1 MATGK
6 ETKKATLHMT
16 DRVDPRVGTSVI
28 RATVIGLTIAT
39 AAIHASLGGL
49 MFLANAVGYATL
61 AVAMIA
67 PGPIRQIRWLVRVAL
82 LGFTAATIGGWLL
95 FGARFPLAYVD
106 KTIELGLIGVL
117 GFELWHIDGG
127 PIGVAREARRLVGR
141 LAGRG
146 TDRVPR

>member
-1 MATGK
+1 M
-6 ETKKATLHMT
+6 ATLHMA
-16 DRVDPRVGTSVI
+16 DRVDPRLGTYVT
-28 RATVIGLTIAT
+28 RAAVVGLTLAT

-106 KTIELGLIGVL
+106 KTIELGLIAVL
-117 GFELWHIDGG
+117 GFELWRTDGG
-127 PIGVAREARRLVGR
+127 PIGVAREARRLVNR
-141 LAGRG
+141 LAGSG
-146 TDRVPR
+146 TGRAPR

>member
-1 MATGK
+1 M
-6 ETKKATLHMT
+6 ATLHMA
-16 DRVDPRVGTSVI
+16 DRVDPRLGTYVT
-28 RATVIGLTIAT
+28 RAVVVGLTLAT

-95 FGARFPLAYVD
+95 FGARFPLAYFD
-106 KTIELGLIGVL
+106 KTIELGLIAAL
-117 GFELWHIDGG
+117 GFELWRTDGG
-127 PIGVAREARRLVGR
+127 PIGVARQARRLVGR
-141 LAGRG
+141 LAGSG
-146 TDRVPR
+146 TGRAPR